1 MAENTG
7 KRMVIAIL
15 RSRGIHVPRHRV
27 RDIFRRIDPI
37 NTALR
42 WRAMHP
48 RYQYDVPGPNALW
61 QIDGYHKLIRWGF
74 VVHGGID
81 GFSRLVVFLKCA
93 TNNRAETVMS
103 TFMDGTRRY
112 GIPSRVRSDHGGE
125 NADVGRFME
134 SIRGRDR
141 GSHIQGSSVH
151 NQRIERLHRDTTPC
165 CLSSFY
171 TVFDHMDNEGIL
183 DLSND
188 TVNKT
193 VTVLEAKCPLSE
205 DQISILK
212 GEIDP
217 LSNSINF
224 AVDIYLRTV
233 HCVARILGSS
243 QSHCLK
249 TRGSTPALVFFF
261 FRRGLYAEGSLR
273 FRFAFFLDDDYMLIA
288 FLLLTCPF

>member
-1 MAENTG
+1 MAHRWITQTYSLG
-7 KRMVIAIL
+7 VCG
-15 RSRGIHVPRHRV
+15 SR
-27 RDIFRRIDPI
+27 
-37 NTALR
+37 
-42 WRAMHP
+42 
-48 RYQYDVPGPNALW
+48 
-61 QIDGYHKLIRWGF
+61 
-74 VVHGGID
+74 GID

-103 TFMDGTRRY
+103 TFIDGTRRY

-151 NQRIERLHRDTTPC
+151 NQRIERLHRDTTRC

-171 TVFDHMDNEGIL
+171 TEFDHMDNEGIL

-217 LSNSINF
+217 LSNSTNF

-249 TRGSTPALVFFF
+249 TRGSTSALVFFF

-273 FRFAFFLDDDYMLIA
+273 FRFAFFFDDDYMLIA

>member
-1 MAENTG
+1 M
-7 KRMVIAIL
+7 
-15 RSRGIHVPRHRV
+15 
-27 RDIFRRIDPI
+27 
-37 NTALR
+37 
-42 WRAMHP
+42 
-48 RYQYDVPGPNALW
+48 
-61 QIDGYHKLIRWGF
+61 
-74 VVHGGID
+74 VHGGID

-151 NQRIERLHRDTTPC
+151 NQRIERLHRDTTRC

-193 VTVLEAKCPLSE
+193 VTVLEAKCDTIHLASKK
-205 DQISILK
+205 SFVFL
-212 GEIDP
+212 
-217 LSNSINF
+217 LCRL
-224 AVDIYLRTV
+224 IYFSVSYFT
-233 HCVARILGSS
+233 AI
-243 QSHCLK
+243 
-249 TRGSTPALVFFF
+249 
-261 FRRGLYAEGSLR
+261 
-273 FRFAFFLDDDYMLIA
+273 FFLNPYI
-288 FLLLTCPF
+288 FGRI

>member
-1 MAENTG
+1 M
-7 KRMVIAIL
+7 
-15 RSRGIHVPRHRV
+15 
-27 RDIFRRIDPI
+27 
-37 NTALR
+37 
-42 WRAMHP
+42 
-48 RYQYDVPGPNALW
+48 
-61 QIDGYHKLIRWGF
+61 
-74 VVHGGID
+74 VHGGID

-103 TFMDGTRRY
+103 TFIEGTRRY
-112 GIPSRVRSDHGGE
+112 GISSRVRSDHGGE

-151 NQRIERLHRDTTPC
+151 NQRIERLHRDTTRC

-217 LSNSINF
+217 LSNSTNF

-233 HCVARILGSS
+233 HCVARITKPL
-243 QSHCLK
+243 LK
-249 TRGSTPALVFFF
+249 NAGLHARACFLFLSEGLIRGGQFAFPFRILFGRRLHVNSIFITHLPFLTFTNPRAQQRR
-261 FRRGLYAEGSLR
+261 RRGQREPQHRNRFIKQKKKSLYASCI
-273 FRFAFFLDDDYMLIA
+273 FLCRYSTTA
-288 FLLLTCPF
+288 T

>member
-1 MAENTG
+1 MAHRWITQTYSLG
-7 KRMVIAIL
+7 VCG
-15 RSRGIHVPRHRV
+15 SR
-27 RDIFRRIDPI
+27 
-37 NTALR
+37 
-42 WRAMHP
+42 
-48 RYQYDVPGPNALW
+48 
-61 QIDGYHKLIRWGF
+61 
-74 VVHGGID
+74 GID

-103 TFMDGTRRY
+103 TFIDGTRRY

-151 NQRIERLHRDTTPC
+151 NQRIERLHRDTTRC

-171 TVFDHMDNEGIL
+171 TEFDHMDNEGIL

-193 VTVLEAKCPLSE
+193 VTMLEAKCPLSE

-217 LSNSINF
+217 LSNSTNF
-224 AVDIYLRTV
+224 AVDIYLLNSTLRCAYPRLLTKPLLKNAGL
-233 HCVARILGSS
+233 HARARFLFLSEGLIRGGQFAFPFRIL
-243 QSHCLK
+243 
-249 TRGSTPALVFFF
+249 F
-261 FRRGLYAEGSLR
+261 
-273 FRFAFFLDDDYMLIA
+273 
-288 FLLLTCPF
+288 

>member
-1 MAENTG
+1 M
-7 KRMVIAIL
+7 
-15 RSRGIHVPRHRV
+15 
-27 RDIFRRIDPI
+27 
-37 NTALR
+37 
-42 WRAMHP
+42 
-48 RYQYDVPGPNALW
+48 
-61 QIDGYHKLIRWGF
+61 
-74 VVHGGID
+74 VHGVLTASQGLWFFWNVQRIIEQKLSCPPLSKVQEGMGYCRVYAPIMEGKTLMSAD
-81 GFSRLVVFLKCA
+81 SWRRL
-93 TNNRAETVMS
+93 
-103 TFMDGTRRY
+103 G
-112 GIPSRVRSDHGGE
+112 
-125 NADVGRFME
+125 
-134 SIRGRDR
+134 GRDR

-151 NQRIERLHRDTTPC
+151 NQRIERLHRDTTRC

-171 TVFDHMDNEGIL
+171 TEFDHMDNEGIL

-217 LSNSINF
+217 LSNSTNF

-273 FRFAFFLDDDYMLIA
+273 FRFAFFFDDDYMLIA
-288 FLLLTCPF
+288 FLLLTCPFWHSQTHEHSNDDGEGSENLNTAIGLSSKKRKVCTLLVCDVKMLNFTYYGGCE